1 MHDVAIAGAGPAGSL
16 AALLLARQG
25 LRVALIGAV
34 SGERRLEGASART
47 LAILNEIGLRGAG
60 VIAIASRHSQWPG
73 LAGALGQEALIARRM
88 LDRGLYRAALAAGVE
103 PVRARVLG
111 ADAGAWQSSAGYLSA
126 RVLIDARGRRAPAA
140 QGRLR
145 APLAIAIAGAHRA
158 DRLPAFAERSADRL
172 PTLTMGAA
180 DGSAALAEQT
190 ADRPAAPT
198 EHGADRRI
206 AGLPPAEARAPT
218 ALSAWTEVRAT
229 PLGWVWRAG
238 WGGHARWTQIVIDA
252 QALSGGAGQVPALW
266 DRFFAQAEAG
276 QAEPLPGRWRA
287 RAAAIHCNPCSLL
300 AGDPLRIGDAAV
312 AFDPLSGHGL
322 FWALA
327 SARMA
332 VPVVH
337 ALLDEQTAL
346 ADGFVTRR
354 VRDTFLHQ
362 ARIGRDFHRQAA
374 TRFATPF
381 WARRADWPDD
391 EPVRAPLTRPMVAPR
406 VIVRD
411 HRLVNAE
418 VVCTPQEPDGVA
430 FVRGVEMAPLF
441 HRLHGQ
447 SADDAMRALA
457 ACVPGADIEL
467 RRFLLGWLLSRGV
480 VRDPRGVGG
489 PA

>member
-47 LAILNEIGLRGAG
+47 LAILNEIGLRRAG
-60 VIAIASRHSQWPG
+60 VIAIGTRHSQWPG
-73 LAGALGQEALIARRM
+73 LAGALGQEALIARRT

-103 PVRARVLG
+103 PVRAHVLG
-111 ADAGAWQSSAGYLSA
+111 ADAGAWQSSAGLLSA

-140 QGRLR
+140 RGRAS

-158 DRLPAFAERSADRL
+158 DRPPAFAERATDRP
-172 PTLTMGAA
+172 PTLTEGAA
-180 DGSAALAEQT
+180 DGPATLLEHT
-190 ADRPAAPT
+190 ADRPVS
-198 EHGADRRI
+198 
-206 AGLPPAEARAPT
+206 GLPLAEARAPT

-238 WGGHARWTQIVIDA
+238 WGRHARWTQVVIDA

-337 ALLDEQTAL
+337 ALLGGQTAL

-354 VRDTFLHQ
+354 VRETFVHQ
-362 ARIGRDFHRQAA
+362 ARIGRDFHRRAA
-374 TRFATPF
+374 AGFATPF
-381 WARRADWPDD
+381 WTRRGDWPDG
-391 EPVRAPLTRPMVAPR
+391 EPVRAPITRPRVEPR

-447 SADDAMRALA
+447 SVDEAARALA